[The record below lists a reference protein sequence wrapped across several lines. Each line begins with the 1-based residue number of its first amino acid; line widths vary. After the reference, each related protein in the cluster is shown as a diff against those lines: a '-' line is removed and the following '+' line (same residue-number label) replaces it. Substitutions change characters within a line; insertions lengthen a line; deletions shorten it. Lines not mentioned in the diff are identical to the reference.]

1 MIKDATV
8 FDKYIKIREKVSN
21 TIKRKKIYTELFNK
35 KERFQCF
42 YIPVILFDSVYRKD
56 GNYYPKVFL
65 EKFVDNFFFQKYLR
79 NFGFSGFGSAS

>member
-1 MIKDATV
+1 MIKDATI

-56 GNYYPKVFL
+56 GNYYLKVFL
-65 EKFVDNFFFQKYLR
+65 GKSIHKFF
-79 NFGFSGFGSAS
+79 